1 MQIKTPKPGS
11 KIYIYFSKIYI
22 YFHIINEKKDSD
34 GILKPQGTRY
44 KALKLVIYA
53 FWVHHNFMNVYFI
66 LFRQGF

>member
-1 MQIKTPKPGS
+1 MLDKIMQIKTPKPG
-11 KIYIYFSKIYI
+11 SKIYI